1 MSKIS
6 TLQQRVDAAEQ
17 AFREVD
23 EQHSSY
29 NERLIEL
36 IDAVKSSLRQKLAEM
51 TQNQMEYERMA
62 QEFQQLSDML
72 RTLTSSVEAGGRARI
87 SHLMHELETAP
98 AIEAAPAPAI
108 EAAPAPAPAVETAP
122 TPPASASAPRV
133 SEPDT
138 RPRADS
144 TARQA
149 DDDLE
154 LMDYVDRESFRSGM
168 QRVLKKK
175 PRAASPKL
183 TDLSD
188 IPVT

>member
-1 MSKIS
+1 MGKIS
-6 TLQQRVDAAEQ
+6 NLQQRVDAAEQ

-23 EQHSSY
+23 EQHTSY

-36 IDAVKSSLRQKLAEM
+36 IEAVKSSLRQKLADM

-62 QEFQQLSDML
+62 QEYQQLSDML
-72 RTLTSSVEAGGRARI
+72 RSLMTSVEAGGRCRV
-87 SHLMHELETAP
+87 SHLMHDLEAKSAP
-98 AIEAAPAPAI
+98 SPTTEIATPAPAATRTSSLRAR
-108 EAAPAPAPAVETAP
+108 E
-122 TPPASASAPRV
+122 
-133 SEPDT
+133 SEILPQDDNNGRTSEDDT
-138 RPRADS
+138 
-144 TARQA
+144 
-149 DDDLE
+149 E

-188 IPVT
+188 VPAT

>member
-6 TLQQRVDAAEQ
+6 NLQQRVDAAEQ

-36 IDAVKSSLRQKLAEM
+36 IDAVKSSLRQKLSEM

-62 QEFQQLSDML
+62 LEYQQLSDML
-72 RTLTSSVEAGGRARI
+72 RSLTSSVEVGGRSRL
-87 SHLMHELETAP
+87 SHLMHDLEAKAAP
-98 AIEAAPAPAI
+98 TPSPAPAT
-108 EAAPAPAPAVETAP
+108 ETASAAPVSASIPRTRETEILAQGDSSARAVED
-122 TPPASASAPRV
+122 
-133 SEPDT
+133 DT
-138 RPRADS
+138 
-144 TARQA
+144 
-149 DDDLE
+149 E
-154 LMDYVDRESFRSGM
+154 LLDYVDRESFRSGM

-175 PRAASPKL
+175 PRTTAPKL

-188 IPVT
+188 IPAT

>member
-1 MSKIS
+1 MGKIS
-6 TLQQRVDAAEQ
+6 NLQQRVDAAEQ

-23 EQHSSY
+23 EQHTSY

-36 IDAVKSSLRQKLAEM
+36 IEAVKSSLRQKLADM

-62 QEFQQLSDML
+62 QEYQQLSDML
-72 RTLTSSVEAGGRARI
+72 RSLMTSVEAGGRSRV
-87 SHLMHELETAP
+87 SHLMHDLEAKPAP
-98 AIEAAPAPAI
+98 SPTPTTEIATPAPAATRTSSLRAR
-108 EAAPAPAPAVETAP
+108 E
-122 TPPASASAPRV
+122 
-133 SEPDT
+133 SEILPQDDNNGRTSEDDT
-138 RPRADS
+138 
-144 TARQA
+144 
-149 DDDLE
+149 E

-188 IPVT
+188 VPAT